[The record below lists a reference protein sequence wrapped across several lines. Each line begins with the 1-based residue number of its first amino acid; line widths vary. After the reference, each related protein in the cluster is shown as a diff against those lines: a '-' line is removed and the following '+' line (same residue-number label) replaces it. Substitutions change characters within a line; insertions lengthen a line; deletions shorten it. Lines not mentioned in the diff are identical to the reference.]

1 MYNYLYTFKEVLLDP
16 WSMDN
21 PYGPIFNHDGN
32 GVALNQFARLLFS
45 SSELPTWT
53 LPANPDYKYM
63 EEIFER
69 ICVLLQADDVYFW
82 ISKTKYDLTN
92 EQEWAKLEAEAMN
105 KIVKLYEKLH
115 DTKDYY
121 LGLIK
126 AQEALIPDMMDDVTN
141 TTESWFND
149 TPQNK
154 GEYVD
159 TNYTTTYNKSKT
171 SNSVGNTSLKL
182 ENVRLT
188 ILDIYDRW
196 LDEFKEFRIW
206 L

>member
-45 SSELPTWT
+45 PSELPTWAI
-53 LPANPDYKYM
+53 PANPDYKYM

-92 EQEWAKLEAEAMN
+92 EQE
-105 KIVKLYEKLH
+105 
-115 DTKDYY
+115 
-121 LGLIK
+121 
-126 AQEALIPDMMDDVTN
+126 
-141 TTESWFND
+141 
-149 TPQNK
+149 
-154 GEYVD
+154 
-159 TNYTTTYNKSKT
+159 
-171 SNSVGNTSLKL
+171 
-182 ENVRLT
+182 
-188 ILDIYDRW
+188 
-196 LDEFKEFRIW
+196 
-206 L
+206 